1 MMKGLCTS
9 VDFWFSL
16 TGVIVSGVFLFAIIS
31 G

>member
-1 MMKGLCTS
+1 MIKGLLTS

-16 TGVIVSGVFLFAIIS
+16 IGVIVSGIFLFAIVF